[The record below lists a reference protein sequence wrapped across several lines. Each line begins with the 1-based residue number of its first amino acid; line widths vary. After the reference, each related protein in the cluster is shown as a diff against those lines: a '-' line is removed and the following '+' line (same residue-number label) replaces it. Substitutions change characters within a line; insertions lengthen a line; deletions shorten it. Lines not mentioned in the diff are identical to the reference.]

1 MGCLDLGS
9 QKVIIWILSG
19 LRHSGLYFFIPKPY
33 DVLYIITYFP
43 PLREY
48 LYIGLCKTVLLNL
61 HHCVSSHKFQ
71 NDHKCVYQSP

>member
-1 MGCLDLGS
+1 MFLSFFIPICIAEGMGCLDLGS

-33 DVLYIITYFP
+33 DVLYRITYFP

-48 LYIGLCKTVLLNL
+48 LYIGLCKA
-61 HHCVSSHKFQ
+61 
-71 NDHKCVYQSP
+71 VY